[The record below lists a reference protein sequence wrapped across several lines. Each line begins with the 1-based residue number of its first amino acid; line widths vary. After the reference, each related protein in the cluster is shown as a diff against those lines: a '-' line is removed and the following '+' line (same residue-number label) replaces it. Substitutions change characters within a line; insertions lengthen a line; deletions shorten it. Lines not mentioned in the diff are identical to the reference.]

1 MNKLKVGILA
11 STRGTNLQA
20 LIDDIKIDDSKYEI
34 ACVISDVYDA
44 GALEKARDAKL
55 PSVFVDPTSKTREEY
70 DTKLV
75 SVLDRYEVELVCLIG
90 FMRILSP
97 VFVRSFEN
105 RIMNVH
111 PSLIPAFCG
120 AGYHGDKVHEDVL
133 ADGCKVSGMTIHLVD
148 EGVDTGEIICQ
159 KTCEV
164 SKRDTVSTLKAKVQ
178 QLEKEW
184 YPKIVRQY
192 ANKRTFL
199 E

>member
-1 MNKLKVGILA
+1 MDRLKIGVLA

-20 LIDDIKIDDSKYEI
+20 LIDDLKIDDSQYEI
-34 ACVISDVYDA
+34 VCVVSNVYDA
-44 GALEKARDAKL
+44 GALEKARNAKI
-55 PSVFVDPTSKTREEY
+55 PSVFVDPMGKSREEY
-70 DTKLV
+70 DKKLV
-75 SVLDRYEVELVCLIG
+75 SILQKYEVELVCLIG

-97 VFVRSFEN
+97 SFVQVFEN
-105 RIMNVH
+105 KIINVH

-120 AGYHGDKVHEDVL
+120 DGYHGDKVHEDVL
-133 ADGCKVSGMTIHLVD
+133 AEGCKVSGMTIHLVD

-164 SKRDTVSTLKAKVQ
+164 TKEDTVETLKAKVQ
-178 QLEKEW
+178 ELEKEW

-192 ANKRTFL
+192 AKDRTFL